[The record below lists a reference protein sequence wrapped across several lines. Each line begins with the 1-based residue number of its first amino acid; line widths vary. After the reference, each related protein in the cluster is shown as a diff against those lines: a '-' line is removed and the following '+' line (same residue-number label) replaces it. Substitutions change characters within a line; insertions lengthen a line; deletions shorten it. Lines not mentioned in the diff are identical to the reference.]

1 MNASHG
7 QFIWNE
13 LMTRDVAGMK
23 AFYANTL
30 GWAFETFPGDAD
42 PPYWVIKVDGEGI
55 GGFFD
60 ISGAHFDGL
69 EAQWVTYVSV
79 DDVDARVAKAVAAGA
94 KVMRPALDIPKV
106 GRIAF
111 LIQPDG
117 AMVAWMTPRM

>member
-1 MNASHG
+1 MSLHG

-13 LMTRDVAGMK
+13 LMTRDLEGMK
-23 AFYANTL
+23 KFYAETL
-30 GWAFETFPGDAD
+30 GWTFETFPGDMD
-42 PPYWVIKVDGEGI
+42 PPYWVIKSGGKGV

-60 ISGAHFDGL
+60 ISDPHYDSL
-69 EAQWVTYVSV
+69 KAQWVTYVAV
-79 DDVDARVAKAVAAGA
+79 DDVDAAVKKAVAAGA
-94 KVMRPALDIPKV
+94 KEMRPPLDIPNV